1 MASNFM
7 QISHEDRYYVINKDD
22 SLKTLLTQ
30 EELLKLPLGVW
41 KKIFELKDGVCYFKL
56 MLQTLEAVIEA
67 YDKSPEVNSFYYKG
81 KEYWLD
87 KATRVGLQNLANCSS
102 NNMSIVL
109 GSKIVELTVDKA
121 KEFLS
126 QLEVYAGKCFVN
138 TTQHLLAIKELRTVE
153 DVVNY
158 DYTSGYP
165 DKITLNE

>member
-1 MASNFM
+1 MANNFM
-7 QISHEDRYYVINKDD
+7 QISHNDRYYVINKDD

-30 EELLKLPLGVW
+30 EELLKLPLSVW
-41 KKIFELKDGVCYFKL
+41 KELFELKDGVCYFRL
-56 MLQTLEAVIEA
+56 MLQVLEAVIKA
-67 YDKSPEVNSFYYKG
+67 YDKSSNINSFTYNG
-81 KEYWLD
+81 EEYWLD

-102 NNMSIVL
+102 DSMSLVL
-109 GSKIVELTVDKA
+109 GGEIIELAVDKA

-165 DKITLNE
+165 NKITLNE